1 MRGGGKFAHGIPP
14 CLELS
19 LIPLL
24 SRVFTF
30 ALKDCGQEAEG
41 AGDGSGGGCLG
52 VFNLSHIQASLGPT
66 KMSVHPLILEKL
78 PTLPNS

>member
-41 AGDGSGGGCLG
+41 AGDGSAHVLKPREAQG
-52 VFNLSHIQASLGPT
+52 LSRHETGLS
-66 KMSVHPLILEKL
+66 
-78 PTLPNS
+78 

>member
-1 MRGGGKFAHGIPP
+1 M
-14 CLELS
+14 ELS
-19 LIPLL
+19 LSPLL
-24 SRVFTF
+24 SRVFIL

-41 AGDGSGGGCLG
+41 AGDGSGGGALR
-52 VFNLSHIQASLGPT
+52 VLNLPHIHASLGPT